1 MKKLAIVLAALLLAC
16 VFVGCSVLTE
26 EALLG
31 KWKQNDTSGDYVI
44 WTFNE
49 DKTLGYDY
57 YEYNKSTKDWSK
69 RTDWSGTGKWVVT
82 GNILTITELGGI
94 VGEYK
99 VEVGNELKLYKGDAE
114 EPTIIL
120 EKYTEDA
127 E

>member
-31 KWKQNDTSGDYVI
+31 KWKQNDTSGDYAI

-57 YEYNKSTKDWSK
+57 YEYNKSTQDWSK

-82 GNILTITELGGI
+82 DNILTITELGGI